1 MTELCSGEIPS
12 NSLGF
17 GSFAQLP
24 ALLGR
29 FAVAVLMRP
38 SEAERSLLRRCG
50 VELRRLLWVFQFDP
64 SSLYF
69 IDETPDLIGRP
80 ENVVY
85 YVENPAELGM
95 TLCGGAYYPRQHV
108 PHIPTVL
115 AIAGNDSC
123 GGAGIPADIKTATM
137 LGVYSAPC
145 ITAVTV
151 QSSRGVSKIVM
162 MTGECVEEQISWV
175 CDDIHVDAVKI
186 GMTGSLDVIRAI
198 TAGIRKFQFRNVVLD
213 PVMVATR

>member
-1 MTELCSGEIPS
+1 
-12 NSLGF
+12 
-17 GSFAQLP
+17 
-24 ALLGR
+24 
-29 FAVAVLMRP
+29 
-38 SEAERSLLRRCG
+38 
-50 VELRRLLWVFQFDP
+50 
-64 SSLYF
+64 
-69 IDETPDLIGRP
+69 
-80 ENVVY
+80 
-85 YVENPAELGM
+85 M
-95 TLCGGAYYPRQHV
+95 TLCGNAYYPRQHV

-151 QSSRGVSKIVM
+151 QNSRGVSKIVM
-162 MTGECVEEQISWV
+162 MTGACVEEQISWV

-198 TAGIRKFQFRNVVLD
+198 TAGIRKFQFKNVVLD

>member
-1 MTELCSGEIPS
+1 MG
-12 NSLGF
+12 
-17 GSFAQLP
+17 LP
-24 ALLGR
+24 
-29 FAVAVLMRP
+29 V
-38 SEAERSLLRRCG
+38 RSLLS
-50 VELRRLLWVFQFDP
+50 VFF
-64 SSLYF
+64 
-69 IDETPDLIGRP
+69 DETPDLIGRP
-80 ENVVY
+80 QNVVY

-151 QSSRGVSKIVM
+151 QNSRGVSKIVM